1 MKTQL
6 LAFALCAMTVSA
18 VAQSKPA
25 EPGSQLTGTWTL
37 VAADK
42 ILPDGKE
49 VPDYGADPEGI
60 AVFTADG
67 HYVVEIFRSDR
78 TKFVS
83 GDRAKGTADEYRDAV
98 MSTSCHFGTYSVDT
112 AKGMISFN
120 VARASFPNWD
130 DTTRTATYKL
140 DGDKLAWRTPA
151 RPDGSI
157 PVSVFRRE
165 QR

>member
-6 LAFALCAMTVSA
+6 LAFAVFVMTTSA

-25 EPGSQLTGTWTL
+25 QPGSQLTGTWAL

-49 VPDYGADPEGI
+49 VPDYGADPQGI
-60 AVFTADG
+60 AVFTPDG

-78 TKFVS
+78 TKFAS
-83 GDRAKGTADEYRDAV
+83 GDRAKGTADEYKDAV
-98 MSTSCHFGTYSVDT
+98 MSTSCHFGTYAVDA
-112 AKGMISFN
+112 AKGTISFN
-120 VARASFPNWD
+120 VARGSFPNWD
-130 DTTRTATYKL
+130 DTTRTATFKL
-140 DGDKLAWRTPA
+140 DGNKLAWRTPA

-157 PVSVFRRE
+157 PVSVFMRDE
-165 QR
+165 K

>member
-78 TKFVS
+78 TKFAS
-83 GDRAKGTADEYRDAV
+83 GDRAKGTSDEYRDAV

>member
-6 LAFALCAMTVSA
+6 VAFAVFVMTTSA

-25 EPGSQLTGTWTL
+25 QPGSQLTGTWTL

-49 VPDYGADPEGI
+49 VPDYGADPQGI

-78 TKFVS
+78 TKFAS
-83 GDRAKGTADEYRDAV
+83 GDRAKGTADEYKDAV
-98 MSTSCHFGTYSVDT
+98 MSTSCHFGTYSVDA
-112 AKGMISFN
+112 AKGTISFN
-120 VARASFPNWD
+120 VARGSFPNWD
-130 DTTRTATYKL
+130 DTTRTATFKL
-140 DGDKLAWRTPA
+140 EGNKLAWRTPA

-157 PVSVFRRE
+157 PVSVFMRE
-165 QR
+165 EK